1 MSTLQIVVVLLVLVV
16 LVAAGAVVWS
26 ITRRRSL
33 QRTFGPEYERAVE
46 SQESR
51 TAAERELRERERRH
65 AELELRPLDPADKE
79 RFEQQWQAVQA
90 QFVEDPAGAVVAGDD
105 LVTRLVAARGYPTKD
120 FDDQLAYLSVEHA
133 RTLGHYRDA
142 HEIYERG
149 QRHEASTEE
158 LRQALV
164 HYRAL
169 FADLLDAGADAAPSR
184 QPAPDAEENA
194 HA

>member
-26 ITRRRSL
+26 IMRRRSL

-46 SQESR
+46 SQQSR

-169 FADLLDAGADAAPSR
+169 FADLLEAGPDAAPSR